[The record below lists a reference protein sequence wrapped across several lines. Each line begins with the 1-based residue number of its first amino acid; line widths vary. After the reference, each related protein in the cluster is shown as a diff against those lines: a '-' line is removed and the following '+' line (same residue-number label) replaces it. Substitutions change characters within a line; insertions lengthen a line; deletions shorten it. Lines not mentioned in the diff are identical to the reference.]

1 MNSLSLLL
9 LIDDNA
15 PASWNAWLTNFK
27 LSVEMVTLK
36 LGKEKV
42 GRTFK
47 DVFRGRIKLLALL
60 YAIGDH
66 GKDALTNQGF
76 DFLDQNASYDEA
88 MQLLKNVYE
97 KKEHVYVSTMN
108 FVTAYQVCD
117 ENECEYLL
125 RVEGLSRKMKFLCD
139 NDDVRQQFAVAIVV
153 NGLREKSLRT
163 ELMQVA
169 DLTWSRLTEILRAKM
184 SARESAKTIDS
195 VRKEQNVKVS
205 KVELTTPTSSKE
217 SDNGSCETF
226 VRNVCAN
233 SVSLVSKKHGRSSN
247 IKCGNDF
254 SKGDKL
260 IPEWR
265 RKHPNQ
271 SPQRDNTCFG
281 CGRHGHR
288 IRFCSHVLL
297 VK

>member
-1 MNSLSLLL
+1 MKLENLDFNEFPKLV
-9 LIDDNA
+9 IANDNA

-66 GKDALTNQGF
+66 GKDALMNQGF
-76 DFLDQNASYDEA
+76 DLHDQNASYDEA

-97 KKEHVYVSTMN
+97 KKEHVYVSTMK

-125 RVEGLSRKMKFLCD
+125 RVEGLSRKMNFLCG

-153 NGLREKSLRT
+153 NGLREKALRI
-163 ELMQVA
+163 ELMQVP
-169 DLTWSRLTEILRAKM
+169 DLTWSRLMEILRVKM
-184 SARESAKTIDS
+184 SSRESAKTIDS
-195 VRKEQNVKVS
+195 VRKEQGVKVS
-205 KVELTTPTSSKE
+205 KVELTTPNSSKE
-217 SDNGSCETF
+217 SDNDSCGT
-226 VRNVCAN
+226 VV
-233 SVSLVSKKHGRSSN
+233 
-247 IKCGNDF
+247 
-254 SKGDKL
+254 
-260 IPEWR
+260 
-265 RKHPNQ
+265 
-271 SPQRDNTCFG
+271 
-281 CGRHGHR
+281 
-288 IRFCSHVLL
+288 
-297 VK
+297 